1 MRARYLLGAL
11 AFASLAAGCEIQECD
26 NEETGAD
33 GVCLK
38 SLKRFEGDSVRQTAA
53 YTTDIDVVIDSPNG
67 DVRVI
72 EGDYEDELAVTFEP
86 FVMRAFDTPRAE
98 AQEDIDEIQTS
109 IVQSNRGYVIGVDTP
124 NGVSGADITVALPR
138 GFAATLDIDQNNGS
152 TDVRYVG
159 DAPAV
164 IVDSE
169 NGSCNVNAGWAER
182 ISVYCDN
189 GDLTASID
197 ASVPQT
203 GSGFATGNGSVDLS
217 LPADGVFSVQAQA
230 LAGGVVTVEGEPSS
244 CVVAEASAGSKTL
257 SCNGAT
263 DLDPVY
269 VVVAD
274 GTSLADVVLRF

>member
-1 MRARYLLGAL
+1 MRAPYFLGAL
-11 AFASLAAGCEIQECD
+11 AFAALSAACEIQECD
-26 NEETGAD
+26 NEDTGAD

-38 SLKRFEGDSVRQTAA
+38 SLKRFEGETVRQRAD
-53 YTTDIDVVIDSPNG
+53 YTSDLDVVIDSPNG

-72 EGDYEDELAVTFEP
+72 EGDYGDELSVRFEP
-86 FVMRAFDTPRAE
+86 FVMRAFDTPRDV
-98 AQEDIDEIQTS
+98 AQEDLDEIQTS
-109 IVQSNRGYVIGVDTP
+109 IAQSNRGYVISVDPP
-124 NGVSGADITVALPR
+124 NGVSGADITVSLPR

-203 GSGFATGNGSVDLS
+203 GSGFATGNGSVELW
-217 LPADGVFSVQAQA
+217 LPPDGVFSVQAQA
-230 LAGGVVTVEGEPSS
+230 LAGGVVTVADAPSS
-244 CVVAEASAGSKTL
+244 CVLATASEGSKTL

-263 DLDPVY
+263 ELDPVY

>member
-1 MRARYLLGAL
+1 MPARYFLGAL
-11 AFASLAAGCEIQECD
+11 AFAALSAACEIQECD

-38 SLKRFEGDSVRQTAA
+38 SLKRFEGDSVRQTADYA
-53 YTTDIDVVIDSPNG
+53 SDLDVVIDSPNG

-72 EGDYEDELAVTFEP
+72 EGDYGDELAVTFEP
-86 FVMRAFDTPRAE
+86 FVMRAFDTPRDV

-109 IVQSNRGYVIGVDTP
+109 IAQSNRGYVIGVDTRTAYP
-124 NGVSGADITVALPR
+124 ARTSPSHFR
-138 GFAATLDIDQNNGS
+138 AASPPTLDIDQNNGS

-169 NGSCNVNAGWAER
+169 NGSCDVNAGWAER
-182 ISVYCDN
+182 ISLYCDN

-197 ASVPQT
+197 AAVPQT
-203 GSGFATGNGSVDLS
+203 GSGFATGNGSVELL
-217 LPADGVFSVQAQA
+217 LPPDGVFSVQAQA
-230 LAGGVVTVEGEPSS
+230 LAGGVVLVEGAPSS
-244 CVVAEASAGSKTL
+244 CVLATASEGSKTL
-257 SCNGAT
+257 ELQRSDRSGS
-263 DLDPVY
+263 VY
-269 VVVAD
+269 VAVAD

>member
-1 MRARYLLGAL
+1 MRARHLLGAL
-11 AFASLAAGCEIQECD
+11 SFAALAAGCEIQECD

-38 SLKRFEGDSVRQTAA
+38 SLKRFNGADIRQTAA
-53 YTTDIDVVIDSPNG
+53 YTSDIDVVIDSPNG
-67 DVRVI
+67 DVRVVQ
-72 EGDYEDELAVTFEP
+72 GDYDDELAVTFEP
-86 FVMRAFDTPRAE
+86 FVMRAYDTPLSE
-98 AQEDIDEIQTS
+98 AQEDLDEIAAS
-109 IVQSNRGYVIGVDTP
+109 ITQSNRGYVVSIDR
-124 NGVSGADITVALPR
+124 NGVPGGADITVALPR
-138 GFAATLDIDQNNGS
+138 RFVATLDIEQNNGS

-182 ISVYCDN
+182 ISVHCDN

-197 ASVPQT
+197 AAVPQT
-203 GSGFATGNGSVDLS
+203 GSGFSTGNGSIDLR
-217 LPADGVFSVQAQA
+217 LPPDGVFSVQAQA
-230 LAGGVVTVEGEPSS
+230 LSGGVVSVEGAPSG
-244 CVVAEASAGSKTL
+244 CVLATASEASKTL

-269 VVVAD
+269 VAVAD